1 MASTYTANS
10 GIELITQGEKS
21 GTWGDT
27 TNNNLK
33 IIDRNINQQLS
44 LDLGSPVDYGGSTY
58 TLTTTDGALSEGQY
72 ALLSLEGSP
81 SGAVTIDI
89 DPDGQ
94 QKIFFVA
101 NSCGQTVTFQQGDG
115 TGGTSSVA
123 DGSSAIIYSDGAGT
137 GAQVSQISF
146 GILTS
151 LNVSGAATLA
161 GANTLSG
168 ATTTSGALTVSG
180 DITIDGYHPT
190 GTSNIAWGATALDA
204 IISGAEYNIALG
216 SGALTDLTDG
226 DYNIALGYNSGQ
238 NLTTGTD
245 NIVMGRAA
253 GEDITTGADNII
265 MGQNSALNIATNS
278 TSNISFGKDA
288 LSDTTNAVDYCVA
301 VGEQALKKNEADN
314 NIGIGY
320 KANFCY
326 GGSTSSYQHNI
337 GIGVQSF
344 GGVSTT
350 LSSVVS
356 QSGNIAIGY
365 QAFGKI
371 FQGDDNIAIGYQAGL
386 GGTQGLNGSN
396 NVFVGPRSGYSIEN
410 FSSNNTAVG
419 AEALED
425 VTTGDNNVCIG
436 YEAGT
441 SSSPSG
447 SLTTDNN
454 TVCIGNSSIT
464 DAHIQVSWTV
474 ASDIRDKTNVGEVPL
489 GLEFLSQVNPISYQF
504 KESRDSDEA
513 VGKVIYGYSAQDI
526 LAAEGSESVI
536 VDASDSEHLKMTNDN
551 IIPVLHNAILEL
563 KAENEALKARLDAAG
578 I

>member
-94 QKIFFVA
+94 QKIFFVT
-101 NSCGQTVTFQQGDG
+101 NSSGQTVTFQQGNG

-123 DGSSAIIYSDGAGT
+123 DSESAIVYSDGAGT
-137 GAQVSQISF
+137 GAQVSQVSF
-146 GILTS
+146 TTLSSLT
-151 LNVSGAATLA
+151 VSGAATLS
-161 GANTLSG
+161 GTNTLSG

-265 MGQNSALNIATNS
+265 MGQNSALNIATDS
-278 TSNISFGKDA
+278 TSNISFGKNA
-288 LSDTTNAVDYCVA
+288 LSDTTLAVDYCVA
-301 VGEQALKKNEADN
+301 IGELALKKNEADN

-320 KANFCY
+320 KANHCY
-326 GGSTSSYQHNI
+326 GGSGTSYQHNI

-350 LSSVVS
+350 LSSVIS

-371 FQGDDNIAIGYQAGL
+371 FQGDDNIAIGYQAAL

-396 NVFVGPRSGYSIEN
+396 NVFVGRRSGYSIEN

-419 AEALED
+419 AGALED
-425 VTTGDNNVCIG
+425 VTTGDNNVCFG
-436 YEAGT
+436 YQAGT

-536 VDASDSEHLKMTNDN
+536 VDASDSEHLKMTNDKL
-551 IIPVLHNAILEL
+551 IPVLHNAILEL

>member
-44 LDLGSPVDYGGSTY
+44 LDLSSYGGSTY

-168 ATTTSGALTVSG
+168 ATTISGALTVSG

-245 NIVMGRAA
+245 NI
-253 GEDITTGADNII
+253 I
-265 MGQNSALNIATNS
+265 MGQNSAQNITTNS
-278 TSNISFGKDA
+278 TSNISLGKNA

-326 GGSTSSYQHNI
+326 GGSASSYQHNI

-350 LSSVVS
+350 LGSVVS

-436 YEAGT
+436 YQAGT

-536 VDASDSEHLKMTNDN
+536 VDASDSEHLKMTSDKL
-551 IIPVLHNAILEL
+551 IPVLHNAILEL

>member
-27 TNNNLK
+27 TNNNLQ

-94 QKIFFVA
+94 QKIFFVV
-101 NSCGQTVTFQQGDG
+101 NSCGQTVTFQQGNG

-123 DGSSAIIYSDGAGT
+123 DNESAIIYSDGAGT
-137 GAQVSQISF
+137 GAQVSQVSF
-146 GILTS
+146 TTLTS
-151 LNVSGAATLA
+151 LTVSGAATLS
-161 GANTLSG
+161 GTNTLSG

-265 MGQNSALNIATNS
+265 MGQNSALNIATDS
-278 TSNISFGKDA
+278 TSNISLGKDA

-301 VGEQALKKNEADN
+301 IGELALKKNEANN

-320 KANFCY
+320 RANYCY
-326 GGSTSSYQHNI
+326 GGSGTAYQHNI
-337 GIGVQSF
+337 GVGVQSF

-386 GGTQGLNGSN
+386 GGTQGLNGNN
-396 NVFVGPRSGYSIEN
+396 NVFVGRRSGYSIEN
-410 FSSNNTAVG
+410 FSNNNTAVG

-504 KESRDSDEA
+504 KKSRDSDEA

-536 VDASDSEHLKMTNDN
+536 VDASDSEHLKMTNDKL
-551 IIPVLHNAILEL
+551 IPVLHNAILEL